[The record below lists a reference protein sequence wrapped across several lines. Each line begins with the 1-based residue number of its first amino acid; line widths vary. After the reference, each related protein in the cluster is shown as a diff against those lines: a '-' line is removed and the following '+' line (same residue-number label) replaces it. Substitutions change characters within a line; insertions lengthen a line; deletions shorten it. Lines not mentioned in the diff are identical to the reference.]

1 VVRAG
6 EEPFV
11 ELNNAQR
18 LAALHATGLLDSP
31 SEEGFD
37 RITRLARRI
46 LGTPYALLTLVDDSR
61 QFFKSQ
67 SGIPADLAQARGTP
81 LSHAICKHV
90 VEDEQPLIISNTHS
104 NARVRENGAVVDL
117 DITAY
122 AGYPLKTDSGAI
134 IGSFCVLD
142 TEEHV
147 WSEEDLQCL
156 QDLAAMV
163 MTEIELRMA
172 LDKERRLRQE
182 NDQIARTLQAALLP
196 PILPHVEGVD
206 ISTAYLPQG
215 AGNLV
220 GGDFYDIFESA
231 DTRSHIV
238 LGDVCGKGFVAA
250 RTSLLVRHVVRAAAL
265 HGDDSFATFRLVDE
279 ALKQQN
285 NPFVAAEIVV
295 VSKNGDNL
303 VCDIT
308 IAGQPLPLL
317 LRSGKVE
324 VVGEY
329 GTVLGA
335 GIEGDLKFG
344 SVQCVL
350 APGDIVMLY
359 TDGVTDN
366 PVDSVTEYDLRDAL
380 NAQPP
385 TTTREAV
392 DSLVAIA
399 HNAGG
404 TQRPPKDDIAIVA
417 IGNPTD

>member
-1 VVRAG
+1 
-6 EEPFV
+6 V

-18 LAALHATGLLDSP
+18 LAALQATGLMDSP
-31 SEEGFD
+31 AEEQFD
-37 RITRLARRI
+37 RITRLARRM
-46 LGTPYALLTLVDDSR
+46 LGTPYALLTLVDGSR

-67 SGIPADLAQARGTP
+67 AGIPADLAEARGTP
-81 LSHAICKHV
+81 LSHSICKHV
-90 VEDEQPLIISNTHS
+90 VEDEAPLVISDTKS
-104 NARVRENGAVVDL
+104 NARVRENGAVIDL
-117 DITAY
+117 NITAY
-122 AGYPLKTDSGAI
+122 AGYPLKTDNGDV

-142 TEEHV
+142 TEQHT
-147 WSEEDLQCL
+147 WSDDDLQCL

-163 MTEIELRMA
+163 MTEVELRMA

-182 NDQIARTLQAALLP
+182 NDEIARTLQAALLP

-295 VSKNGDNL
+295 VSKEDANL

-317 LRSGKVE
+317 LTGGKVE

-329 GTVLGA
+329 GTVLGS
-335 GIEGDLKFG
+335 GIDGELRFG
-344 SVQCVL
+344 SVRCVL

-366 PVDSVTEYDLRDAL
+366 PVGGITEYDLRDSL
-380 NAQPP
+380 NTVPP
-385 TTTREAV
+385 STTREAV
-392 DSLVAIA
+392 DRLVAIA

-404 TQRPPKDDIAIVA
+404 VQRPPKDDIAIVA
-417 IGNPTD
+417 IGNPAV